1 MKNELIYNLGKKIG
15 LSKQD
20 IDNTLVNS
28 ISNKKSVSISYRSDC
43 YKNGTRYG
51 TVSISD
57 I

>member
-1 MKNELIYNLGKKIG
+1 MKNEIIYNLGKKIG

-20 IDNTLVNS
+20 IGNTLVNS
-28 ISNKKSVSISYRSDC
+28 ISNKKSVSILYKSDF